1 MKMKNNGPCSIKNCT
16 YTNTKFRLI
25 TKLAYEKCYEKQ
37 MLQIFS
43 YLEVGK
49 QLCHPH
55 YCNIVEVDRGQRRRN
70 KKEKNTQKRKPL
82 EPIELISNNTNTDLF
97 SSNIHTLT
105 KVLYQLHRRDCV
117 DLELD
122 PAKFKNMIE
131 SACPQLNGFFNYLL
145 AYEKCYEK
153 QMLQIFSYLEV
164 GKQLCHPHYCNIVEV
179 DRGQRRRNKKE
190 KNTQKRKPLEPIEL
204 ISNNTNTDLFSSN
217 IHTLTK
223 VLYQLHRR
231 DCVDLELDPA
241 KFKNM
246 IESACPQLNG
256 FFNYLVNTIIPKEC
270 SAYNKNEAKKSIVGL
285 CATWEAIDTISSLG
299 YSACAKTIEEYRKKI
314 QKEHI
319 INIENYFIKN
329 KNIFYIYNID
339 DYHSIHENRRPNT
352 VSTSTAKH
360 FVTCVAKPITNCS
373 SLPLMF
379 NEMSIHN
386 PANVEASRICWYLI
400 HQYIEH
406 LPSINQFDRIEL
418 LTIHNYN
425 DNIKE
430 RKIERSMKDLQLLG
444 FNEQNLHSMQDYL
457 NALKIIISINN
468 KTQHL
473 NGQIAPVVA
482 DWPDQIFIRKAL
494 YTQLPLEFQPF
505 YLQIKS
511 FIPIMGPLHLSLNSR
526 EQVVLVHH
534 SFFEKLFHFVFEFS
548 ICGWIK
554 IKDQIIKKF
563 GKTCKDIEYQIT
575 IDLLENLIPSTLD
588 IYAILF
594 RAGLFEKYIETVFR
608 IWTFALRWKRKNY
621 NKAPLIFLS
630 DIFYWKE
637 NHPLFYNLLQNQ
649 LPSFNDYYVEN
660 THSKIRANTSANA
673 TVENIIKQAYV
684 ITNHNPM
691 FKDTYCKTRH
701 YPYNIPMLNFLS
713 NKTRKSKP
721 KLNKR
726 TKYPKT
732 YILATLGEEVD
743 LRRLPTGYSTSFLP
757 QNGLCDCCKLP
768 INETNG
774 TTFICGHGYHLNCY
788 NGKCKYCEEFYKKG
802 IFENVDSFLK
812 RIEKGS
818 DVFTQED
825 LDNENNTEEEEEQ
838 YDSVEEI
845 QDISHKLEIEINNIK
860 NCTSFLPQNG
870 LCDCCKLP
878 INETNGTTFICGHGY
893 HLNCYNGKCKY
904 CEEFY
909 KKGIFE
915 NVDSFLKRIEKGSD
929 VFTQEDLDNE
939 NNTEEEEEQYDS
951 VEEIQD
957 ISHKLEIEIN
967 NIKNW

>member
-1 MKMKNNGPCSIKNCT
+1 MKTKNNGPCSIKNCT

-37 MLQIFS
+37 MLQIFP

-49 QLCHPH
+49 QHFHPH

-70 KKEKNTQKRKPL
+70 KKEKNTQKRKAL

-122 PAKFKNMIE
+122 PAKFE
-131 SACPQLNGFFNYLL
+131 
-145 AYEKCYEK
+145 
-153 QMLQIFSYLEV
+153 
-164 GKQLCHPHYCNIVEV
+164 
-179 DRGQRRRNKKE
+179 
-190 KNTQKRKPLEPIEL
+190 
-204 ISNNTNTDLFSSN
+204 
-217 IHTLTK
+217 
-223 VLYQLHRR
+223 
-231 DCVDLELDPA
+231 
-241 KFKNM
+241 NM

-256 FFNYLVNTIIPKEC
+256 FFNYLVNTIIPKER

-285 CATWEAIDTISSLG
+285 CYLIAGLRNKFVNQHKLEVGLYLMASGATWEAIDTISSLG

-360 FVTCVAKPITNCS
+360 FVTCVTKPITNCS

-386 PANVEASRICWYLI
+386 PAN
-400 HQYIEH
+400 
-406 LPSINQFDRIEL
+406 FDRIEL

-482 DWPDQIFIRKAL
+482 DWPGQIFIRKAL
-494 YTQLPLEFQPF
+494 YKQLPLEFQPF

-511 FIPIMGPLHLSLNSR
+511 FIPIMSPLHLSLNSLGK
-526 EQVVLVHH
+526 EISTMEDKSLL
-534 SFFEKLFHFVFEFS
+534 ELS

-621 NKAPLIFLS
+621 NKALLIFLS
-630 DIFYWKE
+630 DIFYWKKK
-637 NHPLFYNLLQNQ
+637 HPLFYNLLQNQ

-684 ITNHNPM
+684 IT
-691 FKDTYCKTRH
+691 
-701 YPYNIPMLNFLS
+701 
-713 NKTRKSKP
+713 
-721 KLNKR
+721 
-726 TKYPKT
+726 
-732 YILATLGEEVD
+732 TLGEKVN

-774 TTFICGHGYHLNCY
+774 TTFICRHGYHLNCY

-818 DVFTQED
+818 DVFIQED
-825 LDNENNTEEEEEQ
+825 LNNENNTEEEEEQ
-838 YDSVEEI
+838 YDSVEKI

-860 NCTSFLPQNG
+860 N
-870 LCDCCKLP
+870 
-878 INETNGTTFICGHGY
+878 
-893 HLNCYNGKCKY
+893 
-904 CEEFY
+904 
-909 KKGIFE
+909 
-915 NVDSFLKRIEKGSD
+915 
-929 VFTQEDLDNE
+929 
-939 NNTEEEEEQYDS
+939 
-951 VEEIQD
+951 
-957 ISHKLEIEIN
+957 
-967 NIKNW
+967 